1 MRSGG
6 AARQNKKRRGES
18 NMRKKFLPYRHFE
31 RKREISI
38 AARKSASLCHFI
50 NEVLVLRF
58 SAISYL
64 LLTGVQERFLDYA
77 RNDDARETLSKLR
90 GASIFLCAAPPFR
103 ISHFSFL
110 ISHSIEAFIP
120 NQGAARPMGYP

>member
-1 MRSGG
+1 MRRKASSSLVRSEELGVRSGG

-18 NMRKKFLPYRHFE
+18 NMRKKSLPYRHFE

-77 RNDDARETLSKLR
+77 RNDDAREASSKLR
-90 GASIFLCAAPPFR
+90 DASIFLCAAPPFR
-103 ISHFSFL
+103 ISHF
-110 ISHSIEAFIP
+110 
-120 NQGAARPMGYP
+120 